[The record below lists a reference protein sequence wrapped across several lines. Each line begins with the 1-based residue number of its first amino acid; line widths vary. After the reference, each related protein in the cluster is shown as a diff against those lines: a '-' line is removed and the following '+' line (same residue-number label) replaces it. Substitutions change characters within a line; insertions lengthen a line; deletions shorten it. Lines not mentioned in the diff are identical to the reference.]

1 MTMTTVS
8 PQAPTTAT
16 TVVPTATTP
25 RGATPRLDLDVRAA
39 VTAYR
44 NLVAA
49 LPGTAV
55 HYAVKANPDPVLLRV
70 LHLAGASFDVASPAE
85 VRACLAAGARADDLV
100 LSNPVVRRADLEEM
114 AGLGVRLIVV
124 DSPQAVVKVAA
135 VAPDASVLCRLVTS
149 GEGSDWPL
157 SRKYGVCVAE
167 AVEVLTLADQLGL
180 DAAGV
185 SFHVGSQQNDP
196 TAWQQ
201 PIAAAARVFGALRG
215 RRIFPRILDLGG
227 GFPARLSGEEPDVWT
242 YGQVIRSA
250 LAAVFGDDPPRT
262 IIEPGRGVVAD
273 AGVLVSTV
281 VDVVER
287 GGARWVFL
295 DAGVFTGL
303 VETLDEA
310 IRYPVTTSRDGGPV
324 GPCVVAGPTCDSVD
338 VLYQQV
344 QLPLDLTEG
353 DEVRFHGAGA
363 YTTCYSTVGFNG
375 FPPLPTVLLGDGR
388 W

>member
-1 MTMTTVS
+1 M
-8 PQAPTTAT
+8 
-16 TVVPTATTP
+16 
-25 RGATPRLDLDVRAA
+25 
-39 VTAYR
+39 AYR
-44 NLVAA
+44 ALSAA

-70 LHLAGASFDVASPAE
+70 LHLAGARFDVASPAE
-85 VRACLAAGARADDLV
+85 VRVCLAAGARPEHLV

-114 AGLGVRLIVV
+114 TALGVRLAVV

-135 VAPDASVLCRLVTS
+135 AAPDASVLCRLLTS

-167 AVEVLTLADQLGL
+167 AVEILTLADQLGL
-180 DAAGV
+180 EAAGV

-201 PIAAAARVFGALRG
+201 PIAAAGRVFGALAG
-215 RRIFPRILDLGG
+215 RRIYPRLLDLGG
-227 GFPARLSGEEPDVWT
+227 GFPARLTGEEPGVQH
-242 YGQVIRSA
+242 YGEVIRSA
-250 LAAVFGDDPPRT
+250 LATVFGDHVPRT
-262 IIEPGRGVVAD
+262 IVEPGRGIVAD
-273 AGVLVSTV
+273 AGSLVSTV
-281 VDVVER
+281 VDVVRR
-287 GGARWVFL
+287 GGRRWVFL

-310 IRYPVTTSRDGGPV
+310 IRYPLTTTRDGDPT
-324 GPCVVAGPTCDSVD
+324 GPCVLAGPTCDSVD
-338 VLYQQV
+338 VLYQDV
-344 QLPLDLTEG
+344 ALPLTLSEG
-353 DEVRFHGAGA
+353 DEVRFAGAGA

-375 FPPLPTVLLGDGR
+375 FPPLPTALLGDGP

>member
-1 MTMTTVS
+1 MTLTTTT
-8 PQAPTTAT
+8 PQAPATAT
-16 TVVPTATTP
+16 IPTGP
-25 RGATPRLDLDVRAA
+25 TPRLDLDVPAA
-39 VTAYR
+39 VAAYR
-44 NLVAA
+44 SLAAA

-70 LHLAGASFDVASPAE
+70 LHLAGARFDVASPAE
-85 VRACLAAGARADDLV
+85 VRACLAAGARPEDLV
-100 LSNPVVRRADLEEM
+100 LSNPVVARAHLEEM
-114 AGLGVRLIVV
+114 TRLGVRLVVV

-135 VAPDASVLCRLVTS
+135 TAPDTSVLCRLVTS

-185 SFHVGSQQNDP
+185 CFHVGSQQNDP

-215 RRIFPRILDLGG
+215 RGLHPRTLDLGG
-227 GFPARLSGEEPDVWT
+227 GFPARLSGQEPDVRS

-250 LAAVFGDDPPRT
+250 LTAVFGDDVPRT
-262 IIEPGRGVVAD
+262 IVEPGRGIVAD

-287 GGARWVFL
+287 GGTRWVFL

-310 IRYPVTTSRDGGPV
+310 IRYPVTTNRDGGPT
-324 GPCVVAGPTCDSVD
+324 GPCVLAGPTCDSVD

-344 QLPLDLTEG
+344 QLPLDLAEG
-353 DEVRFHGAGA
+353 DEVRLHGAGA